1 MTRAR
6 LCLLAGMTGIAAM
19 LAADASAQ
27 DCPAWL
33 KWACPDSASSSTA
46 ASAPPNSSSPTSRRT
61 KQTGAAAAATAIPEQ
76 TQAPGSTRPSKAA
89 RHARS
94 GNSSGERRLA
104 LNPALNDQEKEALFQ
119 QFVEWKKAQRVN
131 AEINR

>member
-1 MTRAR
+1 
-6 LCLLAGMTGIAAM
+6 MTGMAAM

-46 ASAPPNSSSPTSRRT
+46 ASAPPNSSPPTSRRT
-61 KQTGAAAAATAIPEQ
+61 KPAGAAASATAPEQ
-76 TQAPGSTRPSKAA
+76 AQAPAPTRPSKAT
-89 RHARS
+89 RHTRS

-104 LNPALNDQEKEALFQ
+104 LNDQEKEALFQ
-119 QFVEWKKAQRVN
+119 QFIEWKKAQRAN
-131 AEINR
+131 AESNR

>member
-1 MTRAR
+1 
-6 LCLLAGMTGIAAM
+6 MTGIAAV

-46 ASAPPNSSSPTSRRT
+46 ASAPPNSSSPTGRRA
-61 KQTGAAAAATAIPEQ
+61 KPAGAAASATAPEQ
-76 TQAPGSTRPSKAA
+76 TQAPGSTRPSKAT

-104 LNPALNDQEKEALFQ
+104 LNPALSDQEKEALFQ
-119 QFVEWKKAQRVN
+119 QFIEWKKAQRAN
-131 AEINR
+131 AESHR

>member
-6 LCLLAGMTGIAAM
+6 LYLFAGMTGIAAM
-19 LAADASAQ
+19 LAADACAQ

-46 ASAPPNSSSPTSRRT
+46 ASPPPHSSSPTSRRA
-61 KQTGAAAAATAIPEQ
+61 KPAGAAASNTRTPEQ
-76 TQAPGSTRPSKAA
+76 TQAQGSTRPSKAT
-89 RHARS
+89 RHTRS

-104 LNPALNDQEKEALFQ
+104 LNDQEKEALFQ
-119 QFVEWKKAQRVN
+119 QFIEWEKARRAN
-131 AEINR
+131 AESNR

>member
-6 LCLLAGMTGIAAM
+6 VCLFAGMTGIAAM

-27 DCPAWL
+27 ECPAWF

-46 ASAPPNSSSPTSRRT
+46 ATAPPNSSAPIGRRT
-61 KQTGAAAAATAIPEQ
+61 KPAGAAASATAAPEQ
-76 TQAPGSTRPSKAA
+76 TQAPGSTRPSKAT
-89 RHARS
+89 RHTRS

-104 LNPALNDQEKEALFQ
+104 LNPALSDQEKEALFQ
-119 QFVEWKKAQRVN
+119 RFVEWKKAQRVN
-131 AEINR
+131 AESSR